1 MRKKLRFQSTHPSW
15 GATRAGRNVCFL
27 LEISIHA
34 PIVGCDHRVCMHK
47 CQTAIFQ
54 STHPSW
60 GATMPPY
67 LAVYMWKNFN
77 PRTHRGV
84 RLLSSTYLLASFLI
98 SIHAPIVGCDPFGR
112 SLISD
117 SLIFQSTHPS
127 WGATKPPWQR
137 TRSKEISIHAPIVGC
152 DKDYEGIAELCYRHF
167 NPRTHRG
174 VRHSV
179 CVSVACLT
187 EISIHAPIVGCDQA
201 VEGYFD
207 KEALISIHAPI
218 VGCDL
223 KQTTKTRT

>member
-1 MRKKLRFQSTHPSW
+1 MGCDRVRHKQTVCNHNFNPRTHR
-15 GATRAGRNVCFL
+15 GVRRCNEITINDKRA
-27 LEISIHA
+27 ISIHA
-34 PIVGCDHRVCMHK
+34 PIVGCDIRNTHKRV
-47 CQTAIFQ
+47 
-54 STHPSW
+54 S
-60 GATMPPY
+60 
-67 LAVYMWKNFN
+67 VVNFN

-152 DKDYEGIAELCYRHF
+152 DNDYEGIAELCYRHF